1 VLSAAKLPVQDTE
14 LKQRKTMA
22 AQNQELHSHLKGKGD
37 VQTLTM
43 LLVQQLNPWALAFK
57 AKQVSNLL
65 AKLHRL

>member
-1 VLSAAKLPVQDTE
+1 
-14 LKQRKTMA
+14 MA
-22 AQNQELHSHLKGKGD
+22 AQNQELHLHLKGKGD